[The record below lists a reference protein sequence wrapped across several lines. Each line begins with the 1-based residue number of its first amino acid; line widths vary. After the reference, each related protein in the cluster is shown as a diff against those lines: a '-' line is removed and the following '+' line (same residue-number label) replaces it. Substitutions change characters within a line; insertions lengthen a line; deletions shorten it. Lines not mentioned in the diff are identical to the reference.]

1 MGNVVNILTFY
12 KSALVQI
19 QSNQLII
26 IVPIFYISFQVWGLK
41 KIKSNLSPSPLIQK
55 KNKI

>member
-26 IVPIFYISFQVWGLK
+26 IVPIFYISF
-41 KIKSNLSPSPLIQK
+41 
-55 KNKI
+55 